1 MSASSRT
8 IRALAA
14 LAVFAS
20 VTALTTQASATISD
34 PTIEQR
40 MLVGTDIVI
49 PIVASMEPTSEPK
62 IHPIRVAPRCP
73 ECDDI
78 FDDG

>member
-1 MSASSRT
+1 MNGSSRT

-34 PTIEQR
+34 PAIEQR
-40 MLVGTDIVI
+40 MLVGTDVVT

-62 IHPIRVAPRCP
+62 IPPIRVAEGCTS
-73 ECDDI
+73 CDDM

>member
-1 MSASSRT
+1 MNGSARI

-20 VTALTTQASATISD
+20 VPALTTQAFATISD
-34 PTIEQR
+34 PTIDQR
-40 MLVGTDIVI
+40 TLIGTDVVT
-49 PIVASMEPTSEPK
+49 PIIAGVEPAPEPRVPLIK
-62 IHPIRVAPRCP
+62 VAPHCP
-73 ECDDI
+73 GCDM